1 MLTRSYRHT
10 SAHTLCVSCQTCHSS
25 RRRSTVMSPV
35 PGTFQSWACLYT
47 QRWMRVNRWCEW
59 APEFGAIYKTQTLHD
74 TKLKTVTWP
83 HTFSQSPYRKKYQ
96 LYSKNNTPF
105 NTFLFSAILPAYLD
119 GLIRPGDEGDEQR
132 EHHVNEQSDKCVQV
146 HLEIKDIYIENLRQF
161 ENLVNIRNCI

>member
-1 MLTRSYRHT
+1 MATCILSI
-10 SAHTLCVSCQTCHSS
+10 TL
-25 RRRSTVMSPV
+25 P
-35 PGTFQSWACLYT
+35 F
-47 QRWMRVNRWCEW
+47 
-59 APEFGAIYKTQTLHD
+59 
-74 TKLKTVTWP
+74 
-83 HTFSQSPYRKKYQ
+83 RKKYQ
-96 LYSKNNTPF
+96 LYSKN